1 MQKVQPC
8 KKTLNEFL
16 KTMKPLLS
24 HELYLLLCHYT
35 NEYENMN
42 IDKVTMSNISLRIQT
57 TKEITPEE
65 KKIIY
70 NQLEDGPPKRKFA
83 AENPEIFHNIIPKID
98 EEIVPK
104 SSLTKTPEKKT
115 VSSSKRKIS
124 ALTSTTTNVPE
135 SKKLKHIHVVP
146 VASTSAKTTI
156 PIMEEERIM
165 VVEEPPKETNLPSPA
180 PPVTGTPEL
189 NGQTLGKKSAFEFF
203 MNPDSLL
210 TQMRNFHT
218 FETEINFFN
227 LISQQTLNLNVGS
240 LRKFLKQHFLSQ
252 VEESEFVEL
261 VIQKNNDF
269 TISRELYLVII
280 DLVYEERN
288 GKDPRKAVKELFQNW
303 KQGKMKDPNELNHLM
318 LTKVGEIVNKKLLEI
333 QESIKNGEIK
343 KNLDLV
349 GRYIQLIS
357 GDASNVFDLFLEVE
371 KNKN

>member
-261 VIQKNNDF
+261 VIQKYIDF
-269 TISRELYLVII
+269 TISRELHVVII

-288 GKDPRKAVKELFQNW
+288 GKDQRKAVKELFQNW
-303 KQGKMKDPNELNHLM
+303 KQGKMEDPKELNDLM
-318 LTKVGEIVNKKLLEI
+318 STKVGEIVNKKLLEI

-349 GRYIQLIS
+349 GRYIKLIS
-357 GDASNVFDLFLEVE
+357 GDAANVFDLFLELE